1 VNDGEDMD
9 GLRLHVINGHS
20 SLEVGQ
26 DLRFRFRPGN
36 ESGRV
41 AVTLIESGFNKTL
54 FFIRQLTRVKPA
66 VAGEFVELGLD
77 FRAVFRAQLGQFCEN
92 MRFAHEQ
99 NLPANGD
106 AGKQEPQREFR

>member
-1 VNDGEDMD
+1 
-9 GLRLHVINGHS
+9 
-20 SLEVGQ
+20 
-26 DLRFRFRPGN
+26 
-36 ESGRV
+36 
-41 AVTLIESGFNKTL
+41 
-54 FFIRQLTRVKPA
+54 
-66 VAGEFVELGLD
+66 LD